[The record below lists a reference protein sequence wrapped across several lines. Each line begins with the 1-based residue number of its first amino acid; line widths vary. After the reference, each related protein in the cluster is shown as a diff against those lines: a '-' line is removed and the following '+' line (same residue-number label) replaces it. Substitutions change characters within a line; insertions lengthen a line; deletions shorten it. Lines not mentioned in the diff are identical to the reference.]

1 MRHGSGIDPP
11 NRFERVHRDRDW
23 EHFEDDPDGVA
34 QLDRRDI
41 EYLPDRAKS
50 IVTENDSPDIPF
62 RYSVN
67 PYRGCAHGCAYCYA
81 RNTHEYLGFSA
92 GLDFE
97 TKIVVKH
104 DAAALLRDFL
114 SRDSWT
120 PEPLVFSGVT
130 DCYQPGERQ
139 FRLTR
144 ACLEVAWECRQ
155 PVGIV
160 TKNALVTRDLDLL
173 QPMAER
179 GLVHVFVSLN
189 SLNVALVRD
198 MEPRTSIPAA
208 RLRAVHEL
216 SAAGVPVGVMVA
228 PVIPGLNDSEI
239 PQVLAAARNAG
250 ARGASWVMLRLPLT
264 VEPVFR
270 EWLQRT
276 QPLKADKVLGLLRQV
291 RNGKLN
297 CSEWGQRMSGTGPI
311 AEQVRSLFQVFARKH
326 GLERRLPPLDTS
338 HFVPPR
344 ARSGQLR
351 LF

>member
-1 MRHGSGIDPP
+1 
-11 NRFERVHRDRDW
+11 
-23 EHFEDDPDGVA
+23 
-34 QLDRRDI
+34 
-41 EYLPDRAKS
+41 
-50 IVTENDSPDIPF
+50 
-62 RYSVN
+62 
-67 PYRGCAHGCAYCYA
+67 
-81 RNTHEYLGFSA
+81 
-92 GLDFE
+92 
-97 TKIVVKH
+97 
-104 DAAALLRDFL
+104 
-114 SRDSWT
+114 
-120 PEPLVFSGVT
+120 
-130 DCYQPGERQ
+130 
-139 FRLTR
+139 
-144 ACLEVAWECRQ
+144 
-155 PVGIV
+155 
-160 TKNALVTRDLDLL
+160 
-173 QPMAER
+173 MAER

-270 EWLQRT
+270 EWLQRA